1 MLRLRYGWRVKS
13 ISQRE
18 LRNQSGEIVRGL
30 ARGESFRLT
39 SRGVPVGVV
48 TPLDRTV
55 LEELTLR
62 PGTQVMSFPAGASR
76 SERVTDVL
84 DEMRSER

>member
-1 MLRLRYGWRVKS
+1 MKS

-30 ARGESFRLT
+30 ARGESYRIT
-39 SRGVPVGVV
+39 SRGVPVGML
-48 TPLDRTV
+48 TPLGRSA

-62 PGTQVMSFPAGASR
+62 EGTQQMSFPEGVARG
-76 SERVTDVL
+76 ERVADVL
-84 DEMRSER
+84 DDLRGER